1 MEYRN
6 ETVAEQEN
14 VLAGIRL
21 TILGDQMLAIFLQKS
36 TSKGARVRSPVD
48 VSNVIDKRRGSAE
61 SINPDSHQSD
71 KKR

>member
-1 MEYRN
+1 MRRLLNRKTYW
-6 ETVAEQEN
+6 QES
-14 VLAGIRL
+14 AS